1 MSYIKIEGKFEENFV
16 NDYYV
21 CTIISFFNYVWL
33 TKTSIRYIETPIIPE
48 TTYCLISLKFKR
60 ARRMEIFEESIKEAK
75 KARI

>member
-1 MSYIKIEGKFEENFV
+1 MSYIKIEGKFEEKFV
-16 NDYYV
+16 HDYYA

-48 TTYCLISLKFKR
+48 TTYHLISLKFKR
-60 ARRMEIFEESIKEAK
+60 ASRMEIFEESIKEAK